1 VRRRVAEKNKEIE
14 WLHRHG
20 PEVVGRRHSSRR
32 LPTRKAQPQ
41 TDHSRSRPAPPCLET
56 AGRSVPVAWWHHWRN
71 GAAPWLNSLPIRP
84 PVE

>member
-20 PEVVGRRHSSRR
+20 PEVVGRRHSPRR

-41 TDHSRSRPAPPCLET
+41 TDHSRSRPRLARRPREGVFRWHGGITGGMAQLLGST
-56 AGRSVPVAWWHHWRN
+56 AYPFGRRSN
-71 GAAPWLNSLPIRP
+71 
-84 PVE
+84 E